1 MVGAPA
7 LALQTDT
14 IIHQQDTATV
24 HPLDHGLS
32 DGATRANRADTRD
45 GLQQLGERSSAPSL
59 DSLAV
64 DGRRLLQVRGMT
76 LLRRDLDLRD
86 DLRILLHLQGDAARG
101 GDSDRTREALIAH
114 TRDLHMD
121 TRGSGA
127 EAQGGMPRLVRHR
140 RTHRRST
147 ADDRPDDGL
156 TCGLVKDGDRELLPR
171 TLLGGGEL
179 LGSSSPEGMGRE
191 GKGGGE
197 YETEEAKA
205 HRAHSVVFTVCFP
218 HSRGEGGV
226 VCSHSC
232 LRRVG

>member
-1 MVGAPA
+1 
-7 LALQTDT
+7 
-14 IIHQQDTATV
+14 
-24 HPLDHGLS
+24 
-32 DGATRANRADTRD
+32 
-45 GLQQLGERSSAPSL
+45 
-59 DSLAV
+59 
-64 DGRRLLQVRGMT
+64 
-76 LLRRDLDLRD
+76 
-86 DLRILLHLQGDAARG
+86 
-101 GDSDRTREALIAH
+101 
-114 TRDLHMD
+114 MD

-140 RTHRRST
+140 RAHRRST

-156 TCGLVKDGDRELLPR
+156 ACGLVKDGDRELLPR
-171 TLLGGGEL
+171 TLLCGGEL

-205 HRAHSVVFTVCFP
+205 HRAHRMEFTVCFP

-226 VCSHSC
+226 VCSHSY

>member
-1 MVGAPA
+1 MVLPELIELTPGTVSSSLASEVAP
-7 LALQTDT
+7 
-14 IIHQQDTATV
+14 
-24 HPLDHGLS
+24 
-32 DGATRANRADTRD
+32 
-45 GLQQLGERSSAPSL
+45 PSL

-64 DGRRLLQVRGMT
+64 DGRRLLEVRGMT

-101 GDSDRTREALIAH
+101 GDSDRTREALIAY
-114 TRDLHMD
+114 TRDLDMD

-156 TCGLVKDGDRELLPR
+156 ACGLVRVVIVSCSRALCSAGA
-171 TLLGGGEL
+171 
-179 LGSSSPEGMGRE
+179 SSSVVVARGMGCE

-205 HRAHSVVFTVCFP
+205 YRAHSVVFTVCFP
-218 HSRGEGGV
+218 HSRGGGRSGVVITPILGGV
-226 VCSHSC
+226 
-232 LRRVG
+232 G